1 MNGTLKDILRYASL
15 ATALMLAL
23 WILWGMVQNQN
34 ELLFNHA
41 DHTNK
46 FIQDGNVLREQLK
59 ASMDRNTEAII
70 RLEKAIEKI

>member
-1 MNGTLKDILRYASL
+1 MPSALKDILRYASL

-34 ELLFNHA
+34 TLLLNHA

-59 ASMDRNTEAII
+59 ASIDRNTDAII
-70 RLEKAIEKI
+70 RLEKAIEKL